1 VCSSDLQ
8 RLRNQRIDGWTYK
21 NLLIF
26 FYFFNILFSSWRTIM
41 ENYAHFYGFENFICE
56 KELFLKVKYQ
66 IQNRYEIDEKL
77 ASEMAWD
84 LIEVLTA
91 IDCNL
96 GVFENFFLH

>member
-1 VCSSDLQ
+1 
-8 RLRNQRIDGWTYK
+8 
-21 NLLIF
+21 
-26 FYFFNILFSSWRTIM
+26 M
-41 ENYAHFYGFENFICE
+41 ENYAHFYGSENFICE
-56 KELFLKVKYQ
+56 KELYLKVKYQ

>member
-1 VCSSDLQ
+1 ME
-8 RLRNQRIDGWTYK
+8 TYA
-21 NLLIF
+21 
-26 FYFFNILFSSWRTIM
+26 YFCES
-41 ENYAHFYGFENFICE
+41 ENFICE
-56 KELFLKVKYQ
+56 KEIFLKVKYQ

-96 GVFENFFLH
+96 GVFEKFFLH

>member
-1 VCSSDLQ
+1 
-8 RLRNQRIDGWTYK
+8 
-21 NLLIF
+21 
-26 FYFFNILFSSWRTIM
+26 M
-41 ENYAHFYGFENFICE
+41 ETYAHFYESENFICE
-56 KELFLKVKYQ
+56 KEIFLKVKYQ

-96 GVFENFFLH
+96 GVFEKFFLH

>member
-1 VCSSDLQ
+1 
-8 RLRNQRIDGWTYK
+8 
-21 NLLIF
+21 
-26 FYFFNILFSSWRTIM
+26 M